1 MIKKTCIGV
10 VIVGFA
16 AFWWYGFY
24 PHLKE
29 CLKARAAMEKKEGK
43 I

>member
-10 VIVGFA
+10 VIVGFS
-16 AFWWYGFY
+16 AFWWYGFS

-29 CLKARAAMEKKEGK
+29 CLKMRAAMEKKEGRA
-43 I
+43 